1 MKFIENGTEVIITD
15 SPYLSPELSN
25 GAKGVVVGWNAG
37 YYQIGIELADW
48 NAYWNFEEREFEVF
62 Q

>member
-15 SPYLSPELSN
+15 SPYLSRELSN
-25 GAKGVVVGWNAG
+25 GAKGVVVGWNEG
-37 YYQIGIELADW
+37 YYQIGIKLADW
-48 NAYWNFEEREFEVF
+48 NAYWNFEEGEFEVI